1 MVFRAFLFFFTVID
15 TFSQLSWSLEEATCE
30 NVIDA
35 KRPDII
41 TMKKKAN
48 KCITVDIAIPGD
60 CRIIIIII
68 IIIITIIIIIII
80 ITVIIFIAFIAHF
93 NITRY
98 RKIPKISSRAYIF

>member
-1 MVFRAFLFFFTVID
+1 
-15 TFSQLSWSLEEATCE
+15 
-30 NVIDA
+30 
-35 KRPDII
+35 
-41 TMKKKAN
+41 MKKKAN

-68 IIIITIIIIIII
+68 IIIIITIIIIIIII

>member
-68 IIIITIIIIIII
+68 III
-80 ITVIIFIAFIAHF
+80 TVIIFIAFIAHF

>member
-1 MVFRAFLFFFTVID
+1 
-15 TFSQLSWSLEEATCE
+15 
-30 NVIDA
+30 
-35 KRPDII
+35 
-41 TMKKKAN
+41 MKKKAN

-68 IIIITIIIIIII
+68 IITIIIIII

>member
-1 MVFRAFLFFFTVID
+1 
-15 TFSQLSWSLEEATCE
+15 
-30 NVIDA
+30 
-35 KRPDII
+35 
-41 TMKKKAN
+41 MKKKAN

-68 IIIITIIIIIII
+68 IIITIIIIII

-98 RKIPKISSRAYIF
+98 RKIPKISSRAYIFKVPF